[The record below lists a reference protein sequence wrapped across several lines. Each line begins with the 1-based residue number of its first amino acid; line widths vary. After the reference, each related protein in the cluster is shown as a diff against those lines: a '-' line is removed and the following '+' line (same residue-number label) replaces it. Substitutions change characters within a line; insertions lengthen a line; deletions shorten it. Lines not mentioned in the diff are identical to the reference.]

1 MTYYHGS
8 ARGVLYTVLGVF
20 IVFVSVAYAA
30 DEPDPQLDPVGTLTV
45 IKTVINDNGGTADE
59 DDFNLTVANSKGS
72 FVEEVES
79 GEAIGLSAGEY
90 IVSEMNL
97 PGYVAGLWGGDCDGN
112 GNVTIGGNENKTCTI
127 TNNDVG
133 TGVVT
138 ASLTASPNPTATGN
152 QTRLTWNSA
161 NAASCSVIRGASS
174 GFSTGGAVSGND
186 YSTDLTETTT
196 FEIRCTGTAGSAT
209 ASKTVSITGDDDD
222 GDDDDDDDNGG
233 GGGSGGG
240 AGGGSLNET
249 LIRQILEQLINV
261 LQQLIALIIAQ
272 RTV

>member
-1 MTYYHGS
+1 MTQYQGIT
-8 ARGVLYTVLGVF
+8 RGVQYTVLGVF
-20 IVFVSVAYAA
+20 IMCVSFAYAA
-30 DEPDPQLDPVGTLTV
+30 DKPNPQLDPVGTLTV
-45 IKTVINDNGGTADE
+45 IKTVINDNGGTAHA
-59 DDFNLTVANSKGS
+59 DDFNLTVANTKGS
-72 FVEEVES
+72 IIEEVES
-79 GEAIGLSAGEY
+79 GVGIGLPVGEY
-90 IVSEMNL
+90 VVSETNL

-127 TNNDVG
+127 TNDDAG

-138 ASLTASPNPTATGN
+138 ASLTASPNPIATGN
-152 QTRLTWNSA
+152 QTRLTWSSA

-186 YSTDLTETTT
+186 YSTNLTEATT

-209 ASKTVSITGDDDD
+209 ASRTVSIT
-222 GDDDDDDDNGG
+222 DND
-233 GGGSGGG
+233 GGGSGGGNTGSGGSSGG

-249 LIRQILEQLINV
+249 LIRQILEQLISV

-272 RTV
+272 RAV